1 LFNENL
7 FLLKSCNII
16 GDLLLQKNGK
26 SKILVAFLSMAFLG
40 SFLIELGNASITR
53 EYEYDQIG
61 WDGNLWFRFKIKAII
76 ETEEDGTWI
85 PSNWYGID
93 YIITL
98 EYINRSITESL
109 VFYDAHLV
117 GAWVTNR
124 ALLAVVNS
132 TEIMRWSGQTGKL
145 SFEAS
150 ENPVGFDPRCRNSP
164 WLRFN
169 YTFSES
175 FGYGTQPI
183 SAWWQGE
190 EHIYI
195 GKTSQGLE
203 QSSVVVVSII
213 VGVAIGVGFVLIGI
227 RIGEKRAE
235 KKTVKP

>member
-1 LFNENL
+1 ML
-7 FLLKSCNII
+7 FLSL
-16 GDLLLQKNGK
+16 
-26 SKILVAFLSMAFLG
+26 
-40 SFLIELGNASITR
+40 FLIELGNASISR

-98 EYINRSITESL
+98 EYINHSITESL

-117 GAWVTNR
+117 GASVTDR
-124 ALLAVVNS
+124 ALPAVVKS

-150 ENPVGFDPRCRNSP
+150 ENPVGSDPRCRNSP

-190 EHIYI
+190 EPIYI
-195 GKTSQGLE
+195 GRTSQGLE
-203 QSSVVVVSII
+203 QSSVAII
-213 VGVAIGVGFVLIGI
+213 GIVIGVAIGAVSVLLGVKV
-227 RIGEKRAE
+227 GEKLKNR
-235 KKTVKP
+235 KTNNCGQTIPF